1 MTSPSDYRPCD
12 SCGLQ
17 VDVARVRSK
26 LVVLERDVTS
36 RSSDIRALENRLS
49 TMLGLLGDELA
60 RIVSLVNQ
68 IRVVVT
74 QLEEGYGHD

>member
-1 MTSPSDYRPCD
+1 
-12 SCGLQ
+12 

-36 RSSDIRALENRLS
+36 RSSDLRALENRLS

-60 RIVSLVNQ
+60 RIVAIVNQ

-74 QLEEGYGHD
+74 QLEDGYGHD